1 MFLSKICVF
10 LSSILLFCTI
20 NISAE
25 DINVEVE
32 YQTELPDL
40 KKEKGILY
48 GDFDDILKRKTL
60 VVCSNRDTNR
70 PLFLMKKKNT
80 KNLDLTGEDIEL
92 AKKFAKALGV
102 KLIFRCCYSSFD
114 DVVDAI
120 ENHEGDIGISE
131 LSYTLHRS
139 RKVIYTNPYVSLKKM
154 ILINRQILEIYK
166 SKSIKQLIEDGNFP
180 VATEDHSYVE
190 FAQELFPKTKI
201 LVINNWD
208 KEIGNKLKNKKLI
221 ATLNDET
228 KIKTLFKNNPKLS
241 MNLVPLILHGEKDCI
256 STVINFKGL
265 KLSNWVNKFLKS
277 EVPVE
282 TIDNLLKKYEDYIY

>member
-40 KKEKGILY
+40 NKEKGILY

-154 ILINRQILEIYK
+154 ILINRQILETYK
-166 SKSIKQLIEDGNFP
+166 SKSIKQLIEEGNFP

-208 KEIGNKLKNKKLI
+208 KEIGNKLKNKELI

-228 KIKTLFKNNPKLS
+228 KIKTLLKKNPKLS

-256 STVINFKGL
+256 STVINFTGL

-282 TIDNLLKKYEDYIY
+282 TIDNLLKKYEYYIY